1 LDLNLYTRFPW
12 LRLTMAASILRARG
26 LTNHL
31 LPLAAGFKQ
40 SKFRPQGREG
50 AKEKLDGFCSVI
62 EEALEIAKRIWR
74 G

>member
-1 LDLNLYTRFPW
+1 
-12 LRLTMAASILRARG
+12 MAASIQRARG

-31 LPLAAGFKQ
+31 LPLAAGFKK
-40 SKFRPQGREG
+40 SKFHPQGREG

-62 EEALEIAKRIWR
+62 EEALEIATKDLE